1 MTVSLVVIIIRV
13 NVFQILTV
21 CVYVVA
27 MCMSLTVRDIMC
39 QCSLLQDIM
48 CQCSLLQETL
58 SHHLVNVVVV
68 WVTSVV
74 HLVF

>member
-39 QCSLLQDIM
+39 QCSLLQ
-48 CQCSLLQETL
+48 ETL
-58 SHHLVNVVVV
+58 SHNLVNVVVV